1 MQTPSLQN
9 VALGKPVTD
18 GPDFG
23 PSWQVD
29 LGGEHLVRTV
39 VVHYGR
45 ELGARLRRLRILT
58 SRDGRRWRT
67 VFRGLDG
74 DSPAP
79 GEPFV
84 AGIEEGP
91 IARHVRVQ
99 MDASDWIYF
108 GPCEVLGAAPD
119 AASLERV
126 SSEDAMADGV
136 ARGRDGHFA
145 AVGDHEIFI
154 DRGRYS
160 ARMVAELSDP
170 AFEQSSRN
178 LVRRVVGYRDRVI
191 ELGTAVGVTAMAAA
205 SLVGPDNVVSF
216 EANPR
221 LIEDA
226 RGNFARNGLGAIG
239 LRNGVLRNRAR
250 FVPGDRAE
258 LHVHR
263 DFWASRLASGPPG
276 EDVVEVVHVPV
287 FCLEDEIAAHRAD
300 VLVCNIEGGEVE
312 LLTDADLSPIRVLVL
327 ETHYWAAGVAPTDA
341 MIRKLVLSGFN
352 IDLAISGNQRLALR
366 R

>member
-1 MQTPSLQN
+1 MNFPMARVGRFDTFLEYRSKPKTETKELSCLATRMQTPSLQN

-99 MDASDWIYF
+99 MDASHWIY
-108 GPCEVLGAAPD
+108 
-119 AASLERV
+119 
-126 SSEDAMADGV
+126 
-136 ARGRDGHFA
+136 
-145 AVGDHEIFI
+145 
-154 DRGRYS
+154 
-160 ARMVAELSDP
+160 
-170 AFEQSSRN
+170 
-178 LVRRVVGYRDRVI
+178 
-191 ELGTAVGVTAMAAA
+191 
-205 SLVGPDNVVSF
+205 
-216 EANPR
+216 
-221 LIEDA
+221 
-226 RGNFARNGLGAIG
+226 
-239 LRNGVLRNRAR
+239 
-250 FVPGDRAE
+250 
-258 LHVHR
+258 
-263 DFWASRLASGPPG
+263 
-276 EDVVEVVHVPV
+276 
-287 FCLEDEIAAHRAD
+287 IA
-300 VLVCNIEGGEVE
+300 
-312 LLTDADLSPIRVLVL
+312 T
-327 ETHYWAAGVAPTDA
+327 
-341 MIRKLVLSGFN
+341 
-352 IDLAISGNQRLALR
+352 
-366 R
+366 